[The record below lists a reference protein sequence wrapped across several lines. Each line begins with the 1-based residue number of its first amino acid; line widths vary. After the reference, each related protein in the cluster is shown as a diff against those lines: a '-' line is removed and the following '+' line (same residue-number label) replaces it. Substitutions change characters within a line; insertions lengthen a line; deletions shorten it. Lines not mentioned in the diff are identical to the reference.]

1 MLQNFVLPYLVMF
14 VCQQC
19 QSPATDPA
27 VCFSYQGRDEQDSLF
42 KETLRPLLWLR
53 SKFSLVK
60 IMQATAALICH
71 MFALNGVHK
80 NNVHHDRPNCQHS
93 A

>member
-27 VCFSYQGRDEQDSLF
+27 VCFSYRGWDEQDCMF
-42 KETLRPLLWLR
+42 KETLQSLLWLR
-53 SKFSLVK
+53 SKIQSCK
-60 IMQATAALICH
+60 IILTTAALICH
-71 MFALNGVHK
+71 MLAIRSFEWCPK
-80 NNVHHDRPNCQHS
+80 
-93 A
+93 